1 MEEIF
6 AAVLSAVAE
15 LIFEV
20 FCQVIV
26 EAVAA
31 LIARSFRNLFEKS
44 NAINPVLAAVGY
56 LILGLMVGAV
66 SLYLFPH
73 SLVRPSRFRGISLII
88 SPVITGLVM
97 SQVGVAVR
105 RKGGQPVRIESFGY
119 GFTLALGL
127 AAVRFMFLK

>member
-1 MEEIF
+1 MEEIV
-6 AAVLSAVAE
+6 AAIFSGIAE
-15 LIFEV
+15 LLFEV
-20 FCQVIV
+20 FFQVIV

-31 LIARSFRNLFEKS
+31 LIARSFRSLFEKS
-44 NAINPVLAAVGY
+44 NVINPVLAALGY
-56 LILGLMVGAV
+56 LIFGLTIGAV
-66 SLYLFPH
+66 SLHLFPH
-73 SLVRPSRFRGISLII
+73 PLIHPSRFHGISLVI

-97 SQVGVAVR
+97 SQIGVVVR